1 MVAFT
6 ETSSGPV
13 WDDRPDSFLIHIGCI
28 QKENA
33 YKQKSKDGLL
43 LVLFGQEGTHMLLS
57 EIFEEFFLAPD
68 HFSKAQNKVAG
79 EKKILKLD
87 EFPAG

>member
-1 MVAFT
+1 MAAFT

-57 EIFEEFFLAPD
+57 
-68 HFSKAQNKVAG
+68 
-79 EKKILKLD
+79 
-87 EFPAG
+87 